1 MIDRIGIFG
10 GTFDPPHLGH
20 MILASE
26 ALCQLKLDKVL
37 FMLSPDPPHKR
48 EQEKSNVQHRFK
60 MLQTMIKNDSNFGI
74 STVDL
79 DRPGPHYTVDS
90 MHLLHQMY
98 PNAKLV
104 YLMGADSLQSL
115 YKVWYKAAEFVELC
129 DEIGVMLRPST
140 HLDTNGLEEHYPGIN
155 QKIRLIDAPLLEISS
170 SEIRDRIQSD
180 GHYRYYLDKEVYQ
193 YLNQHQVY
201 PRKDSATPE

>member
-1 MIDRIGIFG
+1 MTERIGIFG

-26 ALCQLKLDKVL
+26 ALCQLTLDKVL

-48 EQEKSNVQHRFK
+48 GQEKSNVQDRLK
-60 MLQTMIKNDSNFGI
+60 MLEIMINNDSSFDI

-90 MHLLHQMY
+90 MQLLHQFY

-104 YLMGADSLQSL
+104 YLMGADSIQSL
-115 YKVWYKAAEFVELC
+115 YKVWYKAAEFVGLC

-140 HLDTNGLEEHYPGIN
+140 QLDTDGLEEHYPGIN

-170 SEIRDRIQSD
+170 SEIRDRIQNG
-180 GHYRYYLDKEVYQ
+180 GHYRYYLDQAVYQ
-193 YLNQHQVY
+193 YLITNQVY
-201 PRKDSATPE
+201 PHKD